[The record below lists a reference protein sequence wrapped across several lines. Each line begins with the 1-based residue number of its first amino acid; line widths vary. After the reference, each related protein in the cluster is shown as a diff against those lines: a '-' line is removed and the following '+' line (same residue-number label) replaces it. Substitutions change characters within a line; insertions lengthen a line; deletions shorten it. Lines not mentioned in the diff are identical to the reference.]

1 MNEFLTIKS
10 NEKANI
16 LAGPDCSLSNYEYRG
31 DFLRGSDKKH
41 FGPKVLH
48 SKSWGLTNGWQGY
61 LKLAKDL
68 HDVIAPEMT
77 KKEFKHFKTV
87 LAM

>member
-1 MNEFLTIKS
+1 MIPCTFPNLASNQEIIDKERVESMNEFLTIKS

-48 SKSWGLTNGWQGY
+48 SKSWGLTNGW
-61 LKLAKDL
+61 
-68 HDVIAPEMT
+68 
-77 KKEFKHFKTV
+77 
-87 LAM
+87 